1 MILRKKTLPF
11 LLLLFL
17 ISSACKNLKEVQCTG
32 VKGFTVNKVN
42 LQGIDADI
50 LLAVNNPNTVGFSIY
65 RSSFDITYG
74 GVYLG
79 KAKLSKRVHIARKT
93 EEVYRFNLK
102 SDFKG
107 VNLMDI
113 MKLVNGALSRGVVEV
128 KGDLNVGKFLFRKK
142 FPVNIKEKVGLN

>member
-1 MILRKKTLPF
+1 MVSSKKNFIF
-11 LLLLFL
+11 LVLLFF
-17 ISSACKNLKEVQCTG
+17 IVSSCRNLKEVQCTG

-65 RSSFDITYG
+65 RSSFDITFG

-107 VNLMDI
+107 ANFMDI
-113 MKLVNGALSRGVVEV
+113 MKFVNGALSKGIVEV
-128 KGDLNVGKFLFRKK
+128 KGDLKVGKFLIRKK